1 MFMYK
6 IALVG
11 DRDSIIGF
19 QLLGVSIFSVTNKE
33 KEEAINI
40 LNELIKEKYA
50 VVFITE
56 EIASLIPE
64 KIEELQKKYLISI
77 TIIPNKLER
86 NNLGIK
92 ILRKN
97 VEKAIGTDIL
107 FKKEGK

>member
-1 MFMYK
+1 MCMYK

-19 QLLGVSIFSVTNKE
+19 QLLGISIFSVTN

-50 VVFITE
+50 VIFITE
-56 EIASLIPE
+56 EIASQISN

-86 NNLGIK
+86 KNLGIK

-107 FKKEGK
+107 FKKEGE

>member
-1 MFMYK
+1 MCMYK

-11 DRDSIIGF
+11 DKDSIIGF

-33 KEEAINI
+33 EAINI
-40 LNELIKEKYA
+40 LNELIKEEYA
-50 VVFITE
+50 IIFITE
-56 EIASLIPE
+56 EIASQILE

-86 NNLGIK
+86 KNLGIK

-107 FKKEGK
+107 FKKEGE

>member
-1 MFMYK
+1 MYK

-19 QLLGVSIFSVTNKE
+19 QLLGISIFSVTN

-50 VVFITE
+50 VIFITE
-56 EIASLIPE
+56 EIASQISN

-86 NNLGIK
+86 KNLGIK

-107 FKKEGK
+107 FKKEGE

>member
-1 MFMYK
+1 MYK

-11 DRDSIIGF
+11 DKDSIIGF

-33 KEEAINI
+33 EAINI
-40 LNELIKEKYA
+40 LNELIKEEYA
-50 VVFITE
+50 IIFITE
-56 EIASLIPE
+56 EIASQILE

-86 NNLGIK
+86 KNLGIK

-107 FKKEGK
+107 FKKEGE